1 MRREKNPPGYKSEG
15 VKKKKTREE
24 KISELRGQSRIKISQ
39 NKVSIVENKLSLGNT
54 PKGEPFGDQTKKTEH
69 EEKNL
74 KGVAP
79 QVKTKKRE

>member
-1 MRREKNPPGYKSEG
+1 M
-15 VKKKKTREE
+15 
-24 KISELRGQSRIKISQ
+24 
-39 NKVSIVENKLSLGNT
+39 ENKLSLGNT

-79 QVKTKKRE
+79 QVKTKKTRMKISRINQTKLLLGRTTKGESFRGPNKEKQ